1 MRFVVNFYTPSFW
14 GSFQRE
20 PKVLVCAEGCSTTE
34 PLALL
39 IYFN

>member
-1 MRFVVNFYTPSFW
+1 MRFVVNFCTPSFW
-14 GSFQRE
+14 KE
-20 PKVLVCAEGCSTTE
+20 PKVLVRAEGCSAPQ

>member
-1 MRFVVNFYTPSFW
+1 MRFVVNFSTSSFW
-14 GSFQRE
+14 KE
-20 PKVLVCAEGCSTTE
+20 PKVLVRAEGCSTPE